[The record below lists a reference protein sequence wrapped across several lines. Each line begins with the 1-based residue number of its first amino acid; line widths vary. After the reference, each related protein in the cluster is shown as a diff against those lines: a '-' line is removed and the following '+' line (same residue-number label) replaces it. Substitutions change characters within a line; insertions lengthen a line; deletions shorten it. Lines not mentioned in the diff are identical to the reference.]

1 MADLCG
7 KMAEAITPRRP
18 EAAPEEEVAE
28 VKVSA
33 RKGPTS
39 VAVGLGPYRRLC
51 VVQDNQYR
59 AREEREERMQRAQRK
74 EDFRR
79 ALRARGMGLKRE
91 AAEQQ
96 RRIDSNIQTLDEAAR
111 QQGVRMRQARDRGN
125 ERCREMERLNIEHGR
140 EMIKDEMERVER
152 KRAAV
157 EARRLQIEREAT
169 SMRLDLKEQKET
181 VDALN
186 LANNR
191 ALVARVRADTA
202 HEKIR
207 LAKTSFVDARWD
219 KADALRE
226 EIHDW
231 KERRRNAELHY
242 LAGAVQLNQDTRNE
256 DLIEEARQTI
266 QSEKGERASE
276 LRRKRAEL
284 KGLSRYQKQ
293 LFHDQVQQNREM
305 MQGIKIILPEPDED
319 GNISKMSDE
328 DAGYG
333 FGTRPPLELGMFARL
348 FGFGG
353 HRGGSVAGGG
363 SPRSARSHT
372 SGGSPTPRRG
382 GATPRSNATPRG
394 EAVPIA

>member
-1 MADLCG
+1 M
-7 KMAEAITPRRP
+7 
-18 EAAPEEEVAE
+18 
-28 VKVSA
+28 
-33 RKGPTS
+33 
-39 VAVGLGPYRRLC
+39 
-51 VVQDNQYR
+51 
-59 AREEREERMQRAQRK
+59 
-74 EDFRR
+74 
-79 ALRARGMGLKRE
+79 
-91 AAEQQ
+91 
-96 RRIDSNIQTLDEAAR
+96 
-111 QQGVRMRQARDRGN
+111 
-125 ERCREMERLNIEHGR
+125 
-140 EMIKDEMERVER
+140 
-152 KRAAV
+152 
-157 EARRLQIEREAT
+157 
-169 SMRLDLKEQKET
+169 
-181 VDALN
+181 
-186 LANNR
+186 
-191 ALVARVRADTA
+191 RADTA

-333 FGTRPPLELGMFARL
+333 FGTRPPPECDGSRCPRDSSSGNL
-348 FGFGG
+348 F
-353 HRGGSVAGGG
+353 R
-363 SPRSARSHT
+363 
-372 SGGSPTPRRG
+372 
-382 GATPRSNATPRG
+382 
-394 EAVPIA
+394 